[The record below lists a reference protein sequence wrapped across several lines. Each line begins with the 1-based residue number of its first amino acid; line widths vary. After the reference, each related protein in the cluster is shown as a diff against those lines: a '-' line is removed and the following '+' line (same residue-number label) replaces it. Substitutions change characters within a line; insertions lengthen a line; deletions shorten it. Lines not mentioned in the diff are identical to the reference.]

1 MPAAAYIGRSMTDIF
16 FIKTSSLGDIIHHL
30 PAVSDARAHFRQAR
44 LTWLIEEMYAPLARL
59 HPAVDE
65 IIPVAWR
72 RWRKAIG
79 SVATWRE
86 ISAQRRGLQARRYDA
101 IVDTQGL
108 IRTALMAR
116 SALGARH
123 GYDRNSIREPLA
135 SMFYDVR
142 HAVSRELHAI
152 DRNRKLTG
160 LALGY
165 APEGLAN
172 YGLDRAKLR
181 TGNERY
187 AVLLHGTARPEKE
200 WPVANWI
207 ALARSLQQSG
217 RPLILPWGNEAERAR
232 ALHIADAAGA
242 RVADRLTLEQVW
254 GLIAGAEFVVG
265 GDTGLIHLAAALGVP
280 LVAIFSGSDPGL
292 TRPLGSGP
300 VKVVGTKGKAPS
312 AEEVSTAVNEILR

>member
-1 MPAAAYIGRSMTDIF
+1 MIDIL
-16 FIKTSSLGDIIHHL
+16 FIKTSSLGDIIHHM
-30 PAVSDARAHFRQAR
+30 PAVSDARAHFPQAR
-44 LTWLIEEMYAPLARL
+44 LTWLVEEMYAPLARL
-59 HPAVDE
+59 HPVVDE

-72 RWRKAIG
+72 RWRKSAG
-79 SVATWRE
+79 SAATWRE
-86 ISAQRRGLQARRYDA
+86 IGAQRRQLRARHYDG

-116 SALGARH
+116 SADGFRH

-135 SMFYDVR
+135 SMFYDRR
-142 HAVSRELHAI
+142 HAVSRDLHAI
-152 DRNRKLTG
+152 ERNRRLTG

-165 APEGLAN
+165 VPESVVN

-217 RPLILPWGNEAERAR
+217 RPLILPWGNEAERTR
-232 ALHIADAAGA
+232 ALHIADAAGT
-242 RVADRLTLEQVW
+242 RVADHLTLEEIPR
-254 GLIAGAEFVVG
+254 LIAGAEFVVG
-265 GDTGLIHLAAALGVP
+265 GDTGLVHLAAALGVP
-280 LVAIFSGSDPGL
+280 LVAIFSGSEPGL

-300 VKVVGTKGKAPS
+300 IKVVGTKGKAP
-312 AEEVSTAVNEILR
+312 AVEEVSTAVNEILR

>member
-1 MPAAAYIGRSMTDIF
+1 MIDIL
-16 FIKTSSLGDIIHHL
+16 FIKTSSLGDIIHHM
-30 PAVSDARAHFRQAR
+30 PAVSDARAHFPQAR
-44 LTWLIEEMYAPLARL
+44 LTWLIEEMYMPLARL

-72 RWRKAIG
+72 RWRSSVG
-79 SVATWRE
+79 SAATWRE
-86 ISAQRRGLQARRYDA
+86 IGAQRRQLRARHYDG

-116 SALGARH
+116 SADGFRH

-135 SMFYDVR
+135 SMFYDRR
-142 HAVSRELHAI
+142 HAVSRDLHAI
-152 DRNRKLTG
+152 ERNRRLSG

-165 APEGLAN
+165 VPEGAAN
-172 YGLDRAKLR
+172 YGLDRAKLG

-242 RVADRLTLEQVW
+242 RIADRLTLEEIPR
-254 GLIAGAEFVVG
+254 LIAGAEFVVG
-265 GDTGLIHLAAALGVP
+265 GDTGLVHLAAALGVP
-280 LVAIFSGSDPGL
+280 LVAIFSGSEPGL

-300 VKVVGTKGKAPS
+300 IKVVGTKGRVPS
-312 AEEVSTAVNEILR
+312 VEEVSTAVNEILR